1 MALGEIEAEMHW
13 FAFRE
18 FRLAGQL
25 RFEYLFAHLD
35 VHDGNSAER
44 LDFIDCRRHRSDPSE
59 FVCDAKVFGS
69 NAEPSSAVTRIRLG
83 RDRCKRHLESLEQA
97 A

>member
-1 MALGEIEAEMHW
+1 MALGEIEAEMYGS
-13 FAFRE
+13 AFRE

-44 LDFIDCRRHRSDPSE
+44 LNFLIAAGTETTPARSVGDVM
-59 FVCDAKVFGS
+59 FFGS
-69 NAEPSSAVTRIRLG
+69 SAERSSPATGIRLG
-83 RDRCKRHLESLEQA
+83 RDRCKRHLESLNKA